1 MDLYEV
7 QTVEATTTTQGT
19 PIWMVSMRKPDGGIH
34 CHAFPPSVIEWRMAE
49 YGLTDI
55 DEALDVVLHE
65 PYLPDGRGRDD
76 AAVRVGLVTSTR
88 PDAEAITLF
97 NAASTADAQAAH
109 LARIADVKAARV
121 RVAAS
126 GKGADPLDVIRRN
139 HQVTPA
145 GVRMKRELVD
155 VARWQ
160 AVYGALPV
168 PPSPDHPLLSRP
180 RNNDETEGPRA

>member
-7 QTVEATTTTQGT
+7 LTAEATATAQGT
-19 PIWMVSMRKPDGGIH
+19 PIWMVSMRKPDGSIH
-34 CHAFPPSVIEWRMAE
+34 CHTFPPSAIEWRMAE
-49 YGLTDI
+49 YGLTDV
-55 DEALDVVLHE
+55 DEALDVILHE

-97 NAASTADAQAAH
+97 NAASTADARAAH

-126 GKGADPLDVIRRN
+126 GKGADPLDTVRRN
-139 HQVTPA
+139 HRVTPT
-145 GVRMKRELVD
+145 GIREKRELVD

-168 PPSPDHPLLSRP
+168 ALSPDRPLLRRP
-180 RNNDETEGPRA
+180 RNTDETEGPRA